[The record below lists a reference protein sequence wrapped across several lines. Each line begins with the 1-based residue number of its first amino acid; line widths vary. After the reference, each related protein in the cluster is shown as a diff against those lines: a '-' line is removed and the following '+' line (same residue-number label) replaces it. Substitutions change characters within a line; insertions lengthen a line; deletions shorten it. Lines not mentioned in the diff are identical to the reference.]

1 MIAKTRIDVKI
12 DGLPYHIIAG
22 EVIPPRVMEVWK
34 SCNKIERLKAQGII
48 ADYPVAKSD
57 VPPNKSEKKEEK
69 K

>member
-34 SCNKIERLKAQGII
+34 SCNKIERLKSQGII
-48 ADYPVAKSD
+48 ADYPVAK
-57 VPPNKSEKKEEK
+57 VEKKEDK